1 LDGGWGWWYIL
12 YNATIECMQILH
24 QLQVVFTFRMILIW
38 PATLL
43 HLTNIGLSYIVI
55 LTPP

>member
-1 LDGGWGWWYIL
+1 
-12 YNATIECMQILH
+12 MQILH